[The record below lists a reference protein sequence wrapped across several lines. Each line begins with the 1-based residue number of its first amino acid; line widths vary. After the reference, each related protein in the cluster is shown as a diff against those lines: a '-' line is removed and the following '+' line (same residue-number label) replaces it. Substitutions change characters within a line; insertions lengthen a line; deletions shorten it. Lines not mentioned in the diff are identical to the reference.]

1 MLTELSTVARNGAM
15 VAAVAALSLAFAAP
29 TFAGAACVVTQDV
42 FDDHIDPRHCDPNQ
56 FQNKSKFL
64 VQYCTRAAA
73 EQFCRSVQNSGAV
86 TRVVQPDNRVRFD
99 AELGIV
105 VGTAGEKCGR
115 VVITSAADGT
125 VVTQFPEL
133 AGPGLANCS

>member
-1 MLTELSTVARNGAM
+1 MFTKLSTAVRNGAM

-29 TFAGAACVVTQDV
+29 VFAGAACVVTQEV
-42 FDDHIDPRHCDPNQ
+42 FDDHIEPRHCDPNQ
-56 FQNKSKFL
+56 FVDKSKFL
-64 VQYCTRAAA
+64 DQYCTRAAA
-73 EQFCRSVQNSGAV
+73 QQFCRSVQNAGAV
-86 TRVVQPDNRVRFD
+86 NRVVQPDNRVRFD

-115 VVITSAADGT
+115 VIITSADDGT